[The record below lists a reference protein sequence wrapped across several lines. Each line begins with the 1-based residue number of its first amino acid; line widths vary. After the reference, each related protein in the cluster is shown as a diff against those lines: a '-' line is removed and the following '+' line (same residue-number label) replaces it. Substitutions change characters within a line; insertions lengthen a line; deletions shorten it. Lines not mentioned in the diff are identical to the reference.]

1 MKNNILGTNKVEEIK
16 ERVSPNR
23 LLSEVLDFERL
34 NGTSTG
40 AKEIMQ
46 SARIAEELSQVPH
59 FLQFLVPE
67 PVEKITL
74 MKL

>member
-34 NGTSTG
+34 NGI
-40 AKEIMQ
+40 EY
-46 SARIAEELSQVPH
+46 RCERD
-59 FLQFLVPE
+59 
-67 PVEKITL
+67 
-74 MKL
+74 

>member
-1 MKNNILGTNKVEEIK
+1 MKNNILGTNKVEKIK

-40 AKEIMQ
+40 AKEINAIC
-46 SARIAEELSQVPH
+46 SDSRRVVPGAA

-67 PVEKITL
+67 PVGKITL
-74 MKL
+74 RKL